1 MTLYFSPCVAFT
13 YDRASLSLLETMQQR
28 IFLNALATT
37 YKEQIMIQ
45 GQSGSPDQQQSFLIS
60 QRSHLLR
67 KYPILL
73 PFALLSGSI
82 GLFVSSSFADAFL
95 PILALIGVPASLL
108 CVILALVLGIS
119 GLLASIISII
129 EGVDRHRLKAAM
141 FAKTKEQSY
150 GN

>member
-1 MTLYFSPCVAFT
+1 L
-13 YDRASLSLLETMQQR
+13 
-28 IFLNALATT
+28 LNALATR

-45 GQSGSPDQQQSFLIS
+45 GQTGPSDQQQSFLTS

-67 KYPILL
+67 KYPVLL
-73 PFALLSGSI
+73 PLALLGGSI
-82 GLFVSSSFADAFL
+82 GLFIISSFADAYL
-95 PILALIGVPASLL
+95 PILVLIGVPASLL
-108 CVILALVLGIS
+108 CVILALVLGVS

-141 FAKTKEQSY
+141 FPKTKEQSY